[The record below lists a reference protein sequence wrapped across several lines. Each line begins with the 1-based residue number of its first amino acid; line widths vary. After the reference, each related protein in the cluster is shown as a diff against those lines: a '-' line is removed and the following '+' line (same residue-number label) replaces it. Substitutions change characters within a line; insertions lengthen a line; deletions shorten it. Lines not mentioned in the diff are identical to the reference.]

1 MPKRFAVPVLAILV
15 VLGLYSAYWV
25 YARGQIETYVDNWEA
40 AQIEAGFTI
49 EHSNVRVGGFPYR
62 FSVSVDDIVM
72 RAPERDGGW
81 VIELNSFEANALPYD
96 FTHWII
102 SLGDTMQV
110 EQGGAG
116 LALMAEHARFS
127 ISGTDGITQRIGA
140 EIENLEIAGL
150 GQTSSTVSGVSSL
163 RLNAVTSDEG
173 VMAIRLHLEGVDLV
187 ASEIDPTLAA
197 SFGDHIANL
206 RTDLT
211 ISQWN
216 ALAQSADLAAWS
228 NAQGLLRILQF
239 QTDWGRLDLSA
250 DGEMALD
257 ERLRPAG
264 RLSLNLL
271 DPEAVVDALIES
283 GAISR
288 ENSGALRLVA
298 QSAPRD
304 EDGTAIPLS
313 FRNGGIY
320 FGPVRLGT
328 VGSLAD

>member
-15 VLGLYSAYWV
+15 VFGAYSAYWV
-25 YARGQIETYVDNWEA
+25 YARGQIEAYVDNWET
-40 AQIEAGFTI
+40 AQMEAGFTI

-62 FSVSVDDIVM
+62 FSVSADDIVM

-81 VIELNSFEANALPYD
+81 MIEVNSFEANALPYD

-102 SLGDTMQV
+102 SLGDTMQL
-110 EQGGAG
+110 EQNGAG

-140 EIENLEIAGL
+140 EIDNLEIAGL
-150 GQTSSTVSGVSSL
+150 GDARSTVSGLSSL
-163 RLNAVTSDEG
+163 RLNAVTTDDG

-187 ASEIDPTLAA
+187 ASEIDPTLAS
-197 SFGDHIANL
+197 SFGDYISQL
-206 RTDLT
+206 RADFT

-216 ALAQSADLAAWS
+216 ALAETADLAAWS
-228 NAQGLLRILQF
+228 NAQGLFRLRQF
-239 QTDWGRLDLSA
+239 QTDWGRLNLSA

-257 ERLRPAG
+257 GRLRPAG

-320 FGPVRLGT
+320 FGPVRLGE
-328 VGSLAD
+328 VGSLAN

>member
-1 MPKRFAVPVLAILV
+1 MPKRFAIPVLAILV
-15 VLGLYSAYWV
+15 VLGAYSAYWV
-25 YARGQIETYVDNWEA
+25 YARGQIETYVNNWEA

-49 EHSNVRVGGFPYR
+49 EHSNIRIGGFPYR
-62 FSVSVDDIVM
+62 FSVSADDIVM

-81 VIELNSFEANALPYD
+81 MVELNSFEANALPYD

-102 SLGDTMQV
+102 SLGDTMQM

-116 LALMAEHARFS
+116 LSLMAEHARFS

-140 EIENLEIAGL
+140 EIDNLVIAGI
-150 GQTSSTVSGVSSL
+150 GDTNSTVSGLTTL
-163 RLNAVTSDEG
+163 RLNAVSSDDG
-173 VMAIRLHLEGVDLV
+173 IMAIRLHLEGVGLV
-187 ASEIDPTLAA
+187 ASEIDPTLAN
-197 SFGDHIANL
+197 SFGDHITQL
-206 RTDLT
+206 RGDFT

-216 ALAQSADLAAWS
+216 ALAESADLAVWS
-228 NAQGLLRILQF
+228 DAQGLLRLHQF
-239 QTDWGRLDLSA
+239 QIDWGRLNLSA

-257 ERLRPAG
+257 ESLRPAG
-264 RLSLNLL
+264 RLSLNLI

-320 FGPVRLGT
+320 FGPVRLGA
-328 VGSLAD
+328 VGSIAN